1 MISKFNNMPKIEL
14 NEKELEDAKK
24 ELEELIKTVP
34 YNLSVALIKI
44 TLINNYLPLELE
56 KYYQKILPAFSLLR
70 RTDGSKYQ
78 SQSMT
83 TVRSAMV
90 SNKLYYKNNEGLYI
104 LNIPN
109 ALKVVKMIRNKK
121 KPMKEEDVKNLNV
134 ENLENIKNGIENFD
148 INNSG
153 ALLGTEKEK
162 KSKKNSEDLLGK
174 KKKLKNI
181 KKKGKDGVKNRI
193 EKFQK
198 TYSLLKNLLKVSAND
213 KLLYSQLNFDFAEIS
228 DSTKIDEKKINV
240 DKIIGM
246 LSVFKFFMPFLE
258 RCFSSIEIQDNV
270 MEKVTELN
278 SEVTHMDSVFRFEE

>member
-1 MISKFNNMPKIEL
+1 MISKFNNIPKIEL
-14 NEKELEDAKK
+14 NEKELEDAKR

-56 KYYQKILPAFSLLR
+56 KYYQKILPAFPLLR

-121 KPMKEEDVKNLNV
+121 KPMKEEEVKNLNM
-134 ENLENIKNGIENFD
+134 ESLENINNGIENFD
-148 INNSG
+148 INNSE
-153 ALLGTEKEK
+153 ALLNTEKEK
-162 KSKKNSEDLLGK
+162 KTKKNSEDLLGK

-278 SEVTHMDSVFRFEE
+278 SEVSQMDSVFRFEE

>member
-56 KYYQKILPAFSLLR
+56 KYYQKILPAFPLLR

-153 ALLGTEKEK
+153 ALFGSQKEK

-181 KKKGKDGVKNRI
+181 KKKGKEGVKNRI

>member
-14 NEKELEDAKK
+14 NEKELEDAKR

-56 KYYQKILPAFSLLR
+56 KYYQKILPAFPLLR

-148 INNSG
+148 INNSA

-181 KKKGKDGVKNRI
+181 KKKGKEGVKNRI

>member
-56 KYYQKILPAFSLLR
+56 KYYQKILPAFPLLR

-148 INNSG
+148 INNSA

-181 KKKGKDGVKNRI
+181 KKKGKEGVKNRI